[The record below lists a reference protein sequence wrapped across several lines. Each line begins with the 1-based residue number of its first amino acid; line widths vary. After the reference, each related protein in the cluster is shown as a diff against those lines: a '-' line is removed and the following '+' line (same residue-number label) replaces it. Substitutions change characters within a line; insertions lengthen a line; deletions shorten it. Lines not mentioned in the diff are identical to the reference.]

1 MRHCNSSYSS
11 ILFVATFLLR
21 YNTTTSSVVAFQQH
35 HYQHY
40 HQQLSRRMNS
50 KRSSL
55 ESTTSASSELEIE
68 KKFSIRDAKQVE
80 QRLSSLGFE
89 ITHKENFVDWYFD
102 LPAPYFSLQD
112 CWFRYR
118 EKKVKVSMNNYGWR
132 GIWQVK
138 KGTKQKEDED
148 IEDGITVYQEL
159 QGKEAKKMILNMLG
173 DMSAS
178 AIDNVSENTSSNMK
192 FDHDIPHLEGAERLV
207 PFARLETFRTC
218 YRSTSNEE
226 FKLLKVDVDTTDFGH
241 QVGEVEVVLD
251 DSIADK
257 KEIKK
262 AKESILKLVD
272 LISCRESET
281 AAADESSMAAIGK
294 LEYYLMKNHRD
305 HYDACVKAGVI

>member
-11 ILFVATFLLR
+11 ILFVFLLR
-21 YNTTTSSVVAFQQH
+21 APSVVAFQQH
-35 HYQHY
+35 HYHRY
-40 HQQLSRRMNS
+40 HQQLSRRINS
-50 KRSSL
+50 MRSSL
-55 ESTTSASSELEIE
+55 ESTSASSELEIE
-68 KKFSIRDAKQVE
+68 KKFSIKDAKQVE

-102 LPAPYFSLQD
+102 LPAPYWHFSLQD

-148 IEDGITVYQEL
+148 IEDGMTVYQEVK
-159 QGKEAKKMILNMLG
+159 GKEAKELILNMLG
-173 DMSAS
+173 DISAS
-178 AIDNVSENTSSNMK
+178 AIDNVSESTSSNMK

-218 YRSTSNEE
+218 YRSRSNED
-226 FKLLKVDVDTTDFGH
+226 LRVDVDTTDFGH
-241 QVGEVEVVLD
+241 QVGEVEAILN

-257 KEIKK
+257 EEIKK
-262 AKESILKLVD
+262 AKESISKLVD

-305 HYDACVKAGVI
+305 HYDACVEAGVI

>member
-21 YNTTTSSVVAFQQH
+21 YNTTSSVVAFQQQ
-35 HYQHY
+35 HYHWY
-40 HQQLSRRMNS
+40 HQQLSSRMNS
-50 KRSSL
+50 IGSRL
-55 ESTTSASSELEIE
+55 ESTSSSELEIE
-68 KKFSIRDAKQVE
+68 KKFSIKDAKQVE

-118 EKKVKVSMNNYGWR
+118 EKKVKVMNNYGWR
-132 GIWQVK
+132 GTWQVK
-138 KGTKQKEDED
+138 KGTKQKEDGD
-148 IEDGITVYQEL
+148 IEDGMTVYQEL
-159 QGKEAKKMILNMLG
+159 QGKDAKELILNMLG
-173 DMSAS
+173 DISAS

-226 FKLLKVDVDTTDFGH
+226 FKDLRVDVDTTDFGH
-241 QVGEVEVVLD
+241 QVGEVEAVLLD
-251 DSIADK
+251 GSIADK
-257 KEIKK
+257 VEIKE
-262 AKESILKLVD
+262 AKESISKLVD
-272 LISCRESET
+272 LISCESET
-281 AAADESSMAAIGK
+281 AADEPSMAAIGK

-305 HYDACVKAGVI
+305 HYDACVESGVI

>member
-1 MRHCNSSYSS
+1 M
-11 ILFVATFLLR
+11 
-21 YNTTTSSVVAFQQH
+21 
-35 HYQHY
+35 
-40 HQQLSRRMNS
+40 
-50 KRSSL
+50 RSSL
-55 ESTTSASSELEIE
+55 ESTSASSELEIE
-68 KKFSIRDAKQVE
+68 KKFSIKDAKQVE

-102 LPAPYFSLQD
+102 LPAPYWHFSLQD

-138 KGTKQKEDED
+138 KGIKQKEDED
-148 IEDGITVYQEL
+148 IEDGMTVYQEL
-159 QGKEAKKMILNMLG
+159 QGEDAKELILNMLG
-173 DMSAS
+173 DISAS

-192 FDHDIPHLEGAERLV
+192 FDHDIPQLKGAERLV

-226 FKLLKVDVDTTDFGH
+226 FKDLRVDVDTTDFGH

-257 KEIKK
+257 AEIKK
-262 AKESILKLVD
+262 AKESISKLVD

-281 AAADESSMAAIGK
+281 AAVESSMAAIGK

-305 HYDACVKAGVI
+305 HYDACVEAGVI